1 MAVSTLNNT
10 RRQGAFYLFIGDI
23 ITKPDDEM
31 TEYFRD
37 RGVIQQEMTCSYC
50 DVDMEWKPA
59 SIKKSRD
66 RYIWKC
72 PTCKCT
78 TSVRKKSILHKKNI
92 NFREFFMFLAAWC
105 NRHNTGVSMSELS
118 GLSEHT
124 VSVWRCTLN
133 NVIAEYLMLNP
144 VILGGFG
151 IIVEI
156 DESMFG
162 KRKYHRGSRRDG
174 VWVFGMVER
183 GTNRCFMIPVEN
195 RTKDTLLEIIK
206 RWVRPGSII
215 MSDGWSAYKCLQNNG
230 FNHLVVNHSN
240 EYKDPLTGAHTN
252 TIEGLWMHAKRE
264 RNGNSYVT
272 DALIEYMW
280 RRRFHATTGAT
291 QMGVSMN
298 SLMLCISRVFR
309 D

>member
-1 MAVSTLNNT
+1 MIPNPQS
-10 RRQGAFYLFIGDI
+10 
-23 ITKPDDEM
+23 ITG
-31 TEYFRD
+31 F
-37 RGVIQQEMTCSYC
+37 
-50 DVDMEWKPA
+50 
-59 SIKKSRD
+59 SIKYSAMTLFNVHLQTETVCSD
-66 RYIWKC
+66 R
-72 PTCKCT
+72 PE
-78 TSVRKKSILHKKNI
+78 SSL
-92 NFREFFMFLAAWC
+92 
-105 NRHNTGVSMSELS
+105 
-118 GLSEHT
+118 
-124 VSVWRCTLN
+124 
-133 NVIAEYLMLNP
+133 
-144 VILGGFG
+144 
-151 IIVEI
+151 I
-156 DESMFG
+156 DS
-162 KRKYHRGSRRDG
+162 S
-174 VWVFGMVER
+174 
-183 GTNRCFMIPVEN
+183 VEN

-280 RRRFHATTGAT
+280 RRRFHATTGTT